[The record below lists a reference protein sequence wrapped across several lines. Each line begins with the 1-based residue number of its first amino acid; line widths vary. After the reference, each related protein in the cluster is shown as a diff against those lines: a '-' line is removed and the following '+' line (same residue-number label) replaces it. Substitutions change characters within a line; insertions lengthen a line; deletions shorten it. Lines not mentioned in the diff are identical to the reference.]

1 VPSIV
6 IAHAVCSFL
15 ISLQHK
21 QAAQLLVRPTHSHM
35 NPELVQ
41 SWRGTQSFLTDGQLN
56 HRATAIQAVCDLE
69 SQLSELLSAVF
80 IARNPSVSHEM
91 ATEELYTNQ
100 RVLSA
105 VRQMADVAFFL
116 GIIDAEQRYDL
127 KQLAKLRDSYAHRR
141 SAKQLYEEPELYA
154 LVTKTHL
161 YRKNKAQLEGL
172 NEQAVLMCIKGQ
184 LMFDLEER
192 LKTL

>member
-1 VPSIV
+1 
-6 IAHAVCSFL
+6 
-15 ISLQHK
+15 
-21 QAAQLLVRPTHSHM
+21 M

-41 SWRGTQSFLTDGQLN
+41 RWRGTQIILTDGQLN
-56 HRATAIQAVCDLE
+56 HRATSIQAVCDLE

-80 IARNPSVSHEM
+80 ASRNPNVSHEM
-91 ATEELYTNQ
+91 ATRELYTDQ

-127 KQLAKLRDSYAHRR
+127 KQLAKLRDHYAHRR
-141 SAKQLYEEPELYA
+141 SAKQLYDEPELYA
-154 LVTKTHL
+154 LVTKTHM
-161 YRKNKAQLEGL
+161 YRNNKSQLDGL
-172 NEQAVLMCIKGQ
+172 SEQGVLMCIKGQ
-184 LMFDLEER
+184 LMFDLQER